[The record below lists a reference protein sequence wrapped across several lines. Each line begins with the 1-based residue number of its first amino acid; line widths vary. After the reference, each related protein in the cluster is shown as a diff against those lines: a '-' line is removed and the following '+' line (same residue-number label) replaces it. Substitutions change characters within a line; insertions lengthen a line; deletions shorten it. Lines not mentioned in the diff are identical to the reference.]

1 MTGVVPF
8 LKAPGPSSQQAVTA
22 VRRLAR
28 SRRAGHAGTLDPE
41 AAGLL
46 LVCLGGA
53 TRLAEYLMERPKSYR
68 ALVRFGVST
77 DTLDA
82 AGLTLRVSQAKVTP
96 AAVEAALPDFIG
108 DIRQTPPAFSAVK
121 QGGRN
126 AYELARAG
134 QAVAL
139 DPRPVHVAAIRLVGW
154 EEPGGAWLNIDCG
167 SGFYVRALARDL
179 GEAVGC
185 PAYLA
190 ALVRTGCGGF
200 AVQDAWTLE
209 ELQADGV
216 ESAVVP
222 PAAALAFLPAVQL
235 APGEVVAVRHGMQIA
250 GLPVRRSRLLDGTGE
265 LVAVAASGRLEKV
278 WS

>member
-22 VRRLAR
+22 VRRLAGI
-28 SRRAGHAGTLDPE
+28 RRAGHAGTLDPE

-46 LVCLGGA
+46 LICLGSA

-82 AGLTLRVSQAKVTP
+82 AGDAIEVTTP
-96 AAVEAALPDFIG
+96 DVTAAMVGAALPRFVG
-108 DIRQTPPAFSAVK
+108 DILQTPPVFSALK
-121 QGGRN
+121 RGGRN

-139 DPRPVHVAAIRLVGW
+139 DPRPVHVDTVRLVGW
-154 EEPGGAWLNIDCG
+154 EEPAGAWLDIECG
-167 SGFYVRALARDL
+167 SGFYVRSLARDL

-190 ALVRTGCGGF
+190 VLVRTGCGGF
-200 AVQDAWTLE
+200 DLHDAWTLE

-222 PAAALAFLPAVQL
+222 PAEALAFLPAVEL
-235 APGEVVAVRHGMQIA
+235 APGDVVAVRHGIQIA
-250 GLPVRRSRLLDGTGE
+250 GLPVRRSRLLDGIGE
-265 LVAVAASGRLEKV
+265 LVGVAASGRLEKV

>member
-1 MTGVVPF
+1 VIGVVPF

-28 SRRAGHAGTLDPE
+28 IKRAGHAGTLDPE
-41 AAGLL
+41 AAGVL

-68 ALVRFGVST
+68 ALVRFGVAT

-82 AGLTLRVSQAKVTP
+82 AGVAITVTTP
-96 AAVEAALPDFIG
+96 DVTAAMVEAALPRFVGEIL
-108 DIRQTPPAFSAVK
+108 QTPPAFSALK
-121 QGGRN
+121 RGGRT

-134 QAVAL
+134 EVVDLA
-139 DPRPVHVAAIRLVGW
+139 PRRVHVEAIRLVGW
-154 EEPGGAWLNIDCG
+154 EEPAGAWLDVECG
-167 SGFYVRALARDL
+167 SGFYVRSLARDL

-185 PAYLA
+185 PAHLA

-200 AVQDAWTLE
+200 GLRDAATLE

-222 PAAALAFLPAVQL
+222 PAEALAFLPAVDVD
-235 APGEVVAVRHGMQIA
+235 AATVAAIRHGIQGT
-250 GLPVRRSRLLDGTGE
+250 GLPDARTRLLDPAGN
-265 LVAVAASGRLEKV
+265 LVAVAACGRLEKV